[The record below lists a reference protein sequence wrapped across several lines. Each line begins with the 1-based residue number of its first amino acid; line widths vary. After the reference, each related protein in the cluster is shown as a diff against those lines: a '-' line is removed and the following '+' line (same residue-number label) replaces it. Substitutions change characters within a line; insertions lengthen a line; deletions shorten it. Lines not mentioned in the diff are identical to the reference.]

1 MDSRLEY
8 LLLSE
13 WIQKVD
19 KGEITPK
26 DLDSKIA
33 SLQKEIRELKHI
45 RQLDMAQ
52 IVEQRRQIDFLM
64 EGK

>member
-26 DLDSKIA
+26 DFDRKIA
-33 SLQKEIRELKHI
+33 GLQKEIRELKHLHM
-45 RQLDMAQ
+45 LDMAQ